1 MIECANLDIDGI
13 DEQPFMGK
21 CVVGQGFNAFTH
33 IAHIHSNKSLILSH
47 VQKSAIVIWILC

>member
-1 MIECANLDIDGI
+1 MIECASLDIDSI

-33 IAHIHSNKSLILSH
+33 IVRIHYNESLVLSH
-47 VQKSAIVIWILC
+47 VQKVQ